1 MKALR
6 VLSLCDRTGVMVQ
19 PWLEAGHYA
28 VTVDLGG
35 HDGVSP
41 SHPGWLRVAA
51 DARQWTPAGHYDVVF
66 AFPPCTNL
74 AVSGARWFQDKG
86 MQGLID
92 GLEVVE
98 ACRRICVDND
108 APYMIENPVSTLST
122 YWRQP
127 DHKFDPCDFAGYAD
141 DPSSEAYT
149 KRTCLWVGGGF
160 VMPPRRWV
168 EPTLGSL
175 FHRTPPGPDRGDIR
189 SVTPSGFARAVYEA
203 NAPHLLEAAA

>member
-1 MKALR
+1 MR

-19 PWLEAGHYA
+19 PWLKAGHYA
-28 VTVDLGG
+28 TTVDLGG
-35 HDGVSP
+35 FDGYSP

-51 DARQWTPAGHYDVVF
+51 DVRTWTPTGHYDIVF

-86 MQGLID
+86 LQGLID
-92 GLEVVE
+92 GLGVVE
-98 ACRRICVDND
+98 ACRRICVDNG
-108 APYMIENPVSTLST
+108 APWMLENPVSTLST
-122 YWRQP
+122 YWRPP
-127 DHKFDPCDFAGYAD
+127 DHMFDPCDFAGYAD
-141 DPSSEAYT
+141 DPDTEAYT

-160 VMPPRRWV
+160 VFPHKRWV

-189 SVTPSGFARAVYEA
+189 SVTPKGFARAVFDA
-203 NAPHLLEAAA
+203 NHAHIQAAA

>member
-1 MKALR
+1 MKPLR
-6 VLSLCDRTGVMVQ
+6 VLSLCDRTGVMVRPWHDAGHECTTVDMQPASQ
-19 PWLEAGHYA
+19 PW
-28 VTVDLGG
+28 T
-35 HDGVSP
+35 HDPDDVRYYRP
-41 SHPGWLRVAA
+41 
-51 DARQWTPAGHYDVVF
+51 DGHYDIVF

-86 MQGLID
+86 LQGLID

-98 ACRRICVDND
+98 ACRRICADNG

-127 DHKFDPCDFAGYAD
+127 DHKFDPCDFAEYAD
-141 DPSSEAYT
+141 DPDAEAYT

-160 VMPPRRWV
+160 IMPARRWV

-203 NAPHLLEAAA
+203 NAPHLKVLAA